1 MNKMMEMLKL
11 QKSNE
16 TRVKCPKWEKEE
28 KVDNFLTRLKGW
40 NEIEKGKGK
49 YLHILEAL
57 QNSNRSKE
65 KLRIELEVQ
74 NGTLDTS
81 DDVVVKEI
89 PEKMKKWFGKTKV
102 DEASEAWKSF
112 IKIKRNKNESIDDF
126 LFRFDTA
133 ESKLR

>member
-1 MNKMMEMLKL
+1 MNKMMEMLKI

-89 PEKMKKWFGKTKV
+89 TEKMKKWFGKTKV

-112 IKIKRNKNESIDDF
+112 IKIKRNKND
-126 LFRFDTA
+126 
-133 ESKLR
+133 